1 MSAPPDFTDFLDVD
15 DTRVTIRTM
24 RPTDREIEDQFV
36 HRLTPTS
43 KYYRFHAALRE
54 LTPLMLDHFTNV
66 NFPDEMA
73 LIATIGDSDLER
85 EIGVARYVR
94 TQGTDTAEIAV
105 VVADEWQGK
114 GIGCKL
120 LKDLRDIAH
129 GAGIKHL
136 EARVLPDNSR
146 MLQLAQT
153 LGFRIK
159 PRGEDFS
166 AVELGKD
173 VD

>member
-1 MSAPPDFTDFLDVD
+1 MSTPPDYTDYLDVD
-15 DTRVTIRTM
+15 GTRVTIRTM

-36 HRLTPTS
+36 RSLTPAS

-54 LTPLMLDHFTNV
+54 LSASMLDHFTNV

-73 LIATIGDSDLER
+73 LIATIREADAER
-85 EIGVARYVR
+85 EIAVARYSR
-94 TQGTDTAEIAV
+94 AQGSDTAEIAV
-105 VVADEWQGK
+105 VVSDQWQGK
-114 GIGCKL
+114 GIGCQL

-129 GAGIKHL
+129 QAGIRHL
-136 EARVLPDNSR
+136 EARVLPDNRR
-146 MLQLAQT
+146 MLELAQH

-159 PRGEDFS
+159 PRGDDPG
-166 AVELGKD
+166 AIELGKD